1 MTSSNNIN
9 EALLLASKE
18 GNLEGVIFLLAQGA
32 DVNVK
37 DQENA
42 TPLMRSVSR
51 NYIDIVK
58 ILLEKGADVNAENDW
73 GYTPLK
79 YATKLNLKEM
89 EQHLRD
95 AGATQ

>member
-1 MTSSNNIN
+1 MDSIDKLN
-9 EALLLASKE
+9 EELLQATKD
-18 GNLEGVIFLLAQGA
+18 GDLEVVQSLVDRGA

-37 DQENA
+37 DKENA
-42 TPLMRSVSR
+42 TPIMRSVSR
-51 NYIDIVK
+51 NYQEIVK
-58 ILLEKGADVNAENDW
+58 LLIEQGADVNAINDW

-89 EQHLRD
+89 QQILKD